1 MNYHFLP
8 ENAVRQF
15 IDSSTVFDELARA
28 RQQAQTY
35 AGSMYWKQQDT
46 YTYLVKTGA
55 DKRQSRL
62 GPRSPETEAIYT
74 AFQQNKQAA
83 QARLGTLEQALQEA
97 QRINRAVR
105 VGRMPT
111 LVVDVLNAI
120 ADAGLSAYFT
130 VVGTHALYAYETA
143 AGVRIMPGALAT
155 QDVDLLWDAR
165 KRVKFFSTMEQQNTS
180 MLAILQRVDRS
191 FQRKDEPLSTA
202 INGQGL

>member
-15 IDSSTVFDELARA
+15 IDSSTVFDELTRA

-97 QRINRAVR
+97 QRVNRAVR

-155 QDVDLLWDAR
+155 Q
-165 KRVKFFSTMEQQNTS
+165 
-180 MLAILQRVDRS
+180 AIHPS
-191 FQRKDEPLSTA
+191 
-202 INGQGL
+202 